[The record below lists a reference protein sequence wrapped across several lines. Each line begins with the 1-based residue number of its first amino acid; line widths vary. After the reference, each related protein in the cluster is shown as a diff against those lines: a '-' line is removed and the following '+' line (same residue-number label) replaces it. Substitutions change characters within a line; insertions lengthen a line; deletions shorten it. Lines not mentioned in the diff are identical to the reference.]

1 MTNVAS
7 LGVWPLGTFAWC
19 VRSAR
24 TAPFTTR
31 SLRAALLTSRLPPAS
46 KAGWHHSE
54 RVELRGGV
62 PLVELGHYELGGDDL
77 GFRLEKGD
85 EDVA

>member
-54 RVELRGGV
+54 RVEL
-62 PLVELGHYELGGDDL
+62 GHYELGGDDL